1 MSLESY
7 RGAQLDETAQVKVNY
22 LLRIMRRKT
31 QRPSV
36 VSTLCENLNKDKKKQ
51 VKHRCKKAAA
61 AKNAAREKKIKR
73 KKKEREPRR
82 G

>member
-1 MSLESY
+1 MESY
-7 RGAQLDETAQVKVNY
+7 RGAQLDEAAQVKVNY
-22 LLRIMRRKT
+22 LMRIMRRKT

-36 VSTLCENLNKDKKKQ
+36 VSTFCENLNKDKKKQ
-51 VKHRCKKAAA
+51 VKHRCKKAAVE
-61 AKNAAREKKIKR
+61 KNAARKKKIKR

>member
-1 MSLESY
+1 MESY
-7 RGAQLDETAQVKVNY
+7 GGAQLDEAAQVKVNY
-22 LLRIMRRKT
+22 LLRIMR
-31 QRPSV
+31 RPSV